1 MNIVW
6 IIVAC
11 LFYIA
16 LYLIIEVWY
25 KYDGSKKEHKKGLKK
40 NGESRVGD
48 KNKDRLPPS
57 QK

>member
-6 IIVAC
+6 IILSC

-25 KYDGSKKEHKKGLKK
+25 KYDGNKKGHKKGSKK
-40 NGESRVGD
+40 NGSEGGD
-48 KNKDRLPPS
+48 EKSKDRLPPS